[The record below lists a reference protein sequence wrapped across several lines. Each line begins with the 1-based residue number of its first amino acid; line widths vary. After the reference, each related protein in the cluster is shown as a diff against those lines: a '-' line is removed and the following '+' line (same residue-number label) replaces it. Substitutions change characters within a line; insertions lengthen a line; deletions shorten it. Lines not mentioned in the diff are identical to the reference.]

1 MAYCASISQNV
12 RPHGKAFF
20 RNQIF
25 ALAVVTTWNKSG
37 VRSLGPLLPVL
48 SFEVMPFVLIS
59 IFESVNAWSLLLGS
73 SQRVFLCFLWTGR
86 ASLKRMIFEQI
97 LVTFHFLTKKKSKHT
112 KSSAFPT
119 APMGR
124 GLHRN
129 FMRVLATSLF
139 CCITWHVVEDSLN
152 NTDLLFELDLGL
164 VKVIRHQKEL
174 IVTKTKGKKNALEE
188 LLSTTLPMEF
198 E

>member
-97 LVTFHFLTKKKSKHT
+97 LVTFHFLTKKKIKTHEVERISHCTNGARIAPKFHAGPCHLSFLLYHMTRRRRLT
-112 KSSAFPT
+112 K
-119 APMGR
+119 
-124 GLHRN
+124 
-129 FMRVLATSLF
+129 
-139 CCITWHVVEDSLN
+139 
-152 NTDLLFELDLGL
+152 
-164 VKVIRHQKEL
+164 
-174 IVTKTKGKKNALEE
+174 
-188 LLSTTLPMEF
+188 
-198 E
+198 